1 MGLVVPAL
9 VIMVALGGLP
19 VWAPFLLLPWI
30 KERRQQERPAV
41 LASIWPRLV
50 RRSSRRPSGPAAN
63 VIWHHW
69 GREPA
74 DAAASPDDHG
84 RRRGR
89 TRTGVLVTV
98 AITAA
103 LLWWAAVASWWSAD
117 AYLRSPTVYLGALHG
132 TVFVWLSLVA
142 CAAYGV
148 AALPVPVLAR
158 RASAI
163 LGLICALAAASVLA
177 VLSVRLL
184 QHDAVVHRAWA
195 PAAWAN
201 YLSARA
207 AGSPFDGAASSS
219 PAMVPAMVAAFILL
233 MLGTLLLVP
242 RRHERTVLIVSTM
255 VLITASLLLPAT
267 AWRTSG
273 PRTVQ
278 RGWLWLPTYVTGSW
292 PNPQYFDEPSWP
304 HWAWLEVAVL
314 ASNVVLLGTGL
325 FLRPRPGI
333 PPRWSRL
340 WSWALGISWD
350 LVFVAAGFL
359 LSNAAITDTTSL
371 SMGETDQGAGLNELL
386 FLAMIL
392 PLIVAIQ
399 GCRASKPHPS
409 SGQTRDWVA
418 REAAMIAAPGS
429 GAENDISMRKTP
441 PADR

>member
-1 MGLVVPAL
+1 VGLVAPVL

-19 VWAPFLLLPWI
+19 VWGPFLLLLWI
-30 KERRQQERPAV
+30 KKRRQQERPAV
-41 LASIWPRLV
+41 AASIWRRLV
-50 RRSSRRPSGPAAN
+50 RRSRRRPFGPVAK
-63 VIWHHW
+63 VIWHHT

-74 DAAASPDDHG
+74 DAAASLDDHG
-84 RRRGR
+84 HRRGR

-98 AITAA
+98 TITAA

-117 AYLRSPTVYLGALHG
+117 AYLLSPTVYLGTLHG

-148 AALPVPVLAR
+148 AALPVPELAR

-184 QHDAVVHRAWA
+184 QYDAVVHQAWA

-201 YLSARA
+201 YLSTRA

-219 PAMVPAMVAAFILL
+219 PGMIPAMVAAFILL
-233 MLGTLLLVP
+233 MLGMLLLVP

-273 PRTVQ
+273 PHTVQ
-278 RGWLWLPTYVTGSW
+278 RGWMWLPTYLTGSW

-333 PPRWSRL
+333 PPHWSRL
-340 WSWALGISWD
+340 WSWTLGISWA
-350 LVFVAAGFL
+350 LVFAAVGFL
-359 LSNAAITDTTSL
+359 LNNAAITDTTSL
-371 SMGETDQGAGLNELL
+371 SMGETDQGAGLNGPL

-392 PLIVAIQ
+392 PLIVAIR
-399 GCRASKPHPS
+399 GCRASKPHS
-409 SGQTRDWVA
+409 SSSQTRDWVA
-418 REAAMIAAPGS
+418 RKAAMIAVAGS
-429 GAENDISMRKTP
+429 GGENDISMRKIP
-441 PADR
+441 PTDR